1 MRITTVSSVK
11 RMIIALHDQRSMS
24 DMGELS
30 AMIIST
36 TVVDEYTAEGMQHT
50 PRLSEHLELLISA
63 CHDQSVVLLLLDL
76 NTP

>member
-1 MRITTVSSVK
+1 
-11 RMIIALHDQRSMS
+11 
-24 DMGELS
+24 MGELS